1 MRFTNHRISIAQPR
15 ESIHLL
21 LGQSLSST
29 CEHVCVLYLKKDDRK
44 VLKLFVHIS
53 IRHDNLKP
61 FVHISIRNENLSTQS
76 VILKGRG
83 YGPKD
88 NGFKCCSVI

>member
-1 MRFTNHRISIAQPR
+1 MTQRT
-15 ESIHLL
+15 ECIHLL

-61 FVHISIRNENLSTQS
+61 FVHISIRHDDLSPQS
-76 VILKGRG
+76 VMLKGRE
-83 YGPKD
+83 YG
-88 NGFKCCSVI
+88 